1 MARPTLVPR
10 RAAQYGHQRSTAVKA
25 GPAAGGRNPWSG
37 PLSPRVGSVG
47 LAGIEPATSPLSG
60 LAPVAAYALISTS
73 TPRCRLCQSRV
84 GPAKVAAS
92 PCLETARL
100 ARRVTPAA
108 PPSVPRARH
117 AGTYLR
123 NTHGDPPG
131 GGQHVPGAGRD
142 RRPRDRS
149 ARRGTPTSPRTRS
162 PPPAAPSASRAAARP
177 RRSPRPAA
185 APRWRWDR
193 LGLVDH
199 GRRRY
204 RSRSATPPPTP
215 SAPSNE

>member
-25 GPAAGGRNPWSG
+25 GPAAAGEIPGQGRSRSG
-37 PLSPRVGSVG
+37 WGCGASWNRTSDLTLIRACACRGVRPDQHLNAEVSSLPVPRRSRESRSVALFG
-47 LAGIEPATSPLSG
+47 NGTTSPAGHSG
-60 LAPVAAYALISTS
+60 CTAQRP
-73 TPRCRLCQSRV
+73 QSSSRRDV
-84 GPAKVAAS
+84 
-92 PCLETARL
+92 LEEH
-100 ARRVTPAA
+100 ARRPAGRRPA
-108 PPSVPRARH
+108 RPR
-117 AGTYLR
+117 
-123 NTHGDPPG
+123 
-131 GGQHVPGAGRD
+131 AGRD

>member
-1 MARPTLVPR
+1 MARWP
-10 RAAQYGHQRSTAVKA
+10 A
-25 GPAAGGRNPWSG
+25 GETPGQDHLRT
-37 PLSPRVGSVG
+37 VGSVG

-108 PPSVPRARH
+108 PAQRPQSSSRRDVLEEHARRPAGRRPARPR
-117 AGTYLR
+117 
-123 NTHGDPPG
+123 
-131 GGQHVPGAGRD
+131 AGRD

-162 PPPAAPSASRAAARP
+162 PPLAAPSASRAAARP